1 MHYLVVSFSHKNST
15 LAIREKLAFVNETAQ
30 LDAMRLLNTDPCIS
44 ESMVLSTCNRV
55 EIVCS
60 CNDTEAAADA
70 LFALLSHHSG
80 LSRSELHE
88 RADMFEDEGGI
99 HHLFSVASS
108 LDSMVVGETQIAGQL
123 KDAFKLSQDNGFSAQ
138 KIARAMNY
146 AFKCA
151 AEVRNATN
159 ISSKPVS
166 VASVA
171 VAKVKE
177 SIGDVSGKKAL
188 VIGSGEMSVITCK
201 HLSAQGVEVTVMN
214 RTFEK
219 AEVIARECNARVRS
233 YEELAYAINENELL
247 FTATGSITP
256 IITDE
261 MIKPCPYERF
271 WFDMAVPRD
280 IECDPELWSIR
291 LFYVDDLKEIVSE
304 NIALREDE
312 AKLSYVIVRR
322 HVIQFFE
329 WLKTLSVEPLIK
341 SMYVR
346 ASDAAMKESSRVI
359 NNGYIPKEYEY
370 AVQKATLQALKRF
383 LHPFAERMRDGS
395 DPMRVDTLIESMSFL
410 MDQEEGFDLSKNS
423 CTYLPKGN

>member
-1 MHYLVVSFSHKNST
+1 MHYLIVSFSHKNST
-15 LAIREKLAFVNETAQ
+15 LAIREKLAFVDEPAQ
-30 LDAMRLLNTDPCIS
+30 LNAMKQLNSTPCIS

-55 EIVCS
+55 EIFCS
-60 CNDTEAAADA
+60 CNDTESAKEE
-70 LFALLSHHSG
+70 LFSLLTKHSG
-80 LSRSELHE
+80 LSHEELYS
-88 RADMFEDEGGI
+88 RADIFDDEGGI

-108 LDSMVVGETQIAGQL
+108 LDSMVVGETQISGQL
-123 KDAFKLSQDNGFSAQ
+123 KDAFKLSQENGFSAQ
-138 KIARAMNY
+138 KISRAMNY
-146 AFKCA
+146 ALKCA
-151 AEVRNATN
+151 AEVRNVTN

-171 VAKVKE
+171 IAKVKE
-177 SIGDVSGKKAL
+177 SVGDVRGKKAL

-201 HLSAQGVEVTVMN
+201 HLSAQGVDVTVMN

-219 AEVIARECNARVRS
+219 AEAIALDCNARVRS
-233 YEELAYAINENELL
+233 FEEIGHAINENELL
-247 FTATGSITP
+247 FTATGSLTP

-261 MIKPCPYERF
+261 IIKPVTFDRY

-280 IECDPELWSIR
+280 IECDADLWSIR

-312 AKLSYVIVRR
+312 AKLSYVIIRR
-322 HVIQFFE
+322 HVVGFFE
-329 WLKTLSVEPLIK
+329 WLKTQSVEPLIK
-341 SMYVR
+341 NMYLK
-346 ASDAAMKESSRVI
+346 AHEAALQESNRVME
-359 NNGYIPKEYEY
+359 NGYIPKEYEY

-410 MDQEEGFDLSKNS
+410 MNQEEGSDLSQTS
-423 CTYLPKGN
+423 CTYYPKGK

>member
-1 MHYLVVSFSHKNST
+1 MHYLIVSFSHKNST
-15 LAIREKLAFVNETAQ
+15 LAIREKLAFVDETAQ
-30 LDAMRLLNTDPCIS
+30 IRAMETLNANPCIS

-60 CNDTEAAADA
+60 CSDVQAASDT
-70 LFALLSHHSG
+70 LFVLLAGHSG
-80 LSRSELHE
+80 LSAHELHE
-88 RADMFEDEGGI
+88 RADIFDDEGGI

-123 KDAFKLSQDNGFSAQ
+123 KDAHKLSVDNGFSAQ
-138 KIARAMNY
+138 KIGRAMSY

-166 VASVA
+166 IASVA

-177 SIGDVSGKKAL
+177 SAGDISGKKAL

-201 HLSAQGVEVTVMN
+201 HLSAQGVAVTVMN

-219 AEVIARECNARVRS
+219 AEAIAVECNARVRS
-233 YEELAYAINENELL
+233 FEEISHAINENELL
-247 FTATGSITP
+247 FTATGSLAP
-256 IITDE
+256 IITDD
-261 MIKPCPYERF
+261 MIKPVPFERY

-280 IECDPELWSIR
+280 IECDAALWSIA
-291 LFYVDDLKEIVSE
+291 LFYVDDLKSIVSE

-312 AKLSYVIVRR
+312 AKLSYVIIRR
-322 HVIQFFE
+322 HVIGFFE
-329 WLKTLSVEPLIK
+329 WLKTLSIEPLIK
-341 SMYVR
+341 SMYLK
-346 ASDAAMKESSRVI
+346 ASNAAHQESIRVI
-359 NNGYIPKEYEY
+359 ENGYIPKEYEH
-370 AVQKATLQALKRF
+370 AVEKATLQALKRF

-395 DPMRVDTLIESMSFL
+395 DSMRVDALIEAMSFL
-410 MDQEEGFDLSKNS
+410 MNQEEGSDLSQTS
-423 CTYLPKGN
+423 CTYYPKGK

>member
-1 MHYLVVSFSHKNST
+1 MHYLIVGFSHKNST
-15 LAIREKLAFVNETAQ
+15 LAIREKLAFVDDIARLNG
-30 LDAMRLLNTDPCIS
+30 MRKLNSNPHIS
-44 ESMVLSTCNRV
+44 ESMILSTCNRV
-55 EIVCS
+55 EIICS
-60 CNDTEAAADA
+60 CNETELAIEAV
-70 LFALLSHHSG
+70 FSLLANHSG
-80 LSRSELHE
+80 LTPHELHE
-88 RADMFEDEGGI
+88 RADVFDDEGGI

-123 KDAFKLSQDNGFSAQ
+123 KDAYKLSVDNGFSAQ
-138 KIARAMNY
+138 KIGRAMSY

-166 VASVA
+166 IASVA

-177 SIGDVSGKKAL
+177 SLGDVSGKKAL

-201 HLSAQGVEVTVMN
+201 HLSAQGVDVTVMN

-219 AEVIARECNARVRS
+219 AEAIALECNARVRS
-233 YEELAYAINENELL
+233 YEEIAYAINEYELL
-247 FTATGSITP
+247 FTATGSLTP
-256 IITDE
+256 IITEE
-261 MIKPCPYERF
+261 MIKPCGFERY

-312 AKLSYVIVRR
+312 AKLSYVIIRR
-322 HVIQFFE
+322 HVVGFFE

-341 SMYVR
+341 NMYLR
-346 ASDAAMKESSRVI
+346 ASDAALRESMRVMDS
-359 NNGYIPKEYEY
+359 GYIPREYEH
-370 AVQKATLQALKRF
+370 AVHKATLQALKRF

-395 DPMRVDTLIESMSFL
+395 DPMRVDALIESMSFL
-410 MDQEEGFDLSKNS
+410 MNQEEGDDLSQNS
-423 CTYLPKGN
+423 CTYYPKGK

>member
-1 MHYLVVSFSHKNST
+1 MHYLIVSFSHKNST
-15 LAIREKLAFVNETAQ
+15 LAIREKLAFVDESARIRAMET
-30 LDAMRLLNTDPCIS
+30 LNANPFIS
-44 ESMVLSTCNRV
+44 ESMILSTCNRV
-55 EIVCS
+55 EVVCS
-60 CNDTEAAADA
+60 CSDTQLASTA
-70 LFALLSHHSG
+70 LFELLSSHSG
-80 LSRSELHE
+80 LSSHELHE
-88 RADMFEDEGGI
+88 RADVFDDEGGI

-123 KDAFKLSQDNGFSAQ
+123 KDAYKLSADNGFSAQ
-138 KIARAMNY
+138 KIGRAMSY

-151 AEVRNATN
+151 ADVRNATN

-177 SIGDVSGKKAL
+177 SVGDVSGKKAL

-219 AEVIARECNARVRS
+219 AEAIASECNARVRS
-233 YEELAYAINENELL
+233 FEELAYAINENELL
-247 FTATGSITP
+247 FTATGSLTP
-256 IITDE
+256 IITDD
-261 MIKPCPYERF
+261 MIKPTSFERY

-280 IECDPELWSIR
+280 IECDSALWSIR

-312 AKLSYVIVRR
+312 AKLSYVIIRR
-322 HVIQFFE
+322 HVIGFFE
-329 WLKTLSVEPLIK
+329 WLKTLSIEPLIK
-341 SMYVR
+341 NMYLK
-346 ASDAAMKESSRVI
+346 ASNAAFQESTRVI
-359 NNGYIPKEYEY
+359 ESGYVPKEYEY
-370 AVQKATLQALKRF
+370 AVHKATLQALKRF

-395 DPMRVDTLIESMSFL
+395 DPMRVDALIESMSFL
-410 MDQEEGFDLSKNS
+410 MNQEEGSDLSQTS
-423 CTYLPKGN
+423 CTYYPKGK

>member
-1 MHYLVVSFSHKNST
+1 MHYLIVSFSHKNST
-15 LAIREKLAFVNETAQ
+15 LAIREKLAFVDETAQ
-30 LDAMRLLNTDPCIS
+30 IRAMEALNSNPCIS

-60 CNDTEAAADA
+60 CSDVQAASDA
-70 LFALLSHHSG
+70 LFALLEKHSG
-80 LSRSELHE
+80 LSAHELHE
-88 RADMFEDEGGI
+88 RADVFDDEGGI

-123 KDAFKLSQDNGFSAQ
+123 KDAHKLSVDNGFSAQ
-138 KIARAMNY
+138 KISRAMMY

-177 SIGDVSGKKAL
+177 SVGDISGKKAL

-201 HLSAQGVEVTVMN
+201 HLSAQGVDVTVMN

-219 AEVIARECNARVRS
+219 AEAIAAECNARVRS
-233 YEELAYAINENELL
+233 FEEISHAINENELL
-247 FTATGSITP
+247 FTATGSLTP
-256 IITDE
+256 IITDD
-261 MIKPCPYERF
+261 MIKPVTFDRY

-280 IECDPELWSIR
+280 IECDAALWSIA

-312 AKLSYVIVRR
+312 AKLSYVIIRR
-322 HVIQFFE
+322 HVVGFFE
-329 WLKTLSVEPLIK
+329 WLKTLSIEPLIK
-341 SMYVR
+341 NMYLK
-346 ASDAAMKESSRVI
+346 ATNAAHEESKRVI
-359 NNGYIPKEYEY
+359 ENGYIPKEYEY
-370 AVQKATLQALKRF
+370 ALQKATLQALKRF

-410 MDQEEGFDLSKNS
+410 MNQEEGSDLSQTS
-423 CTYLPKGN
+423 CTYYPKGK

>member
-1 MHYLVVSFSHKNST
+1 MHYLIISFSHKNST
-15 LAIREKLAFVNETAQ
+15 LAIREKLAFVDEAAQ
-30 LDAMRLLNTDPCIS
+30 IAGMRALNGDTHIS

-55 EIVCS
+55 EIFCS
-60 CNDTEAAADA
+60 CNDPAAASDTV
-70 LFALLSHHSG
+70 FNLLSQHSG
-80 LSRSELHE
+80 LSREELRE
-88 RADMFEDEGGI
+88 RADVFDDEGCI

-123 KDAFKLSQDNGFSAQ
+123 KDAFKLSQDNALSSQ
-138 KIARAMNY
+138 KISRAMAY
-146 AFKCA
+146 ALKCA

-177 SIGDVSGKKAL
+177 SIGEVSGKKAL

-201 HLSAQGVEVTVMN
+201 HLSAQGVDVTIMN

-219 AEVIARECNARVRS
+219 AEAIAKECGARVRS
-233 YEELAYAINENELL
+233 FEELDYAINEYEML
-247 FTATGSITP
+247 FTSTGSLHP
-256 IITDE
+256 IITEE
-261 MIKPCPYERF
+261 MLRPCEFTRY

-280 IECDPELWSIR
+280 IECNHEIWDIR
-291 LFYVDDLKEIVSE
+291 LFQVDDLKEIVSE

-322 HVIQFFE
+322 HVLGFFE
-329 WLKTLSVEPLIK
+329 WLKSLSVEPLIK
-341 SMYVR
+341 SMYVQ
-346 ASDAAMKESSRVI
+346 AYQAAYEEATRVMDH
-359 NNGYIPKEYEY
+359 GYIPKEYEY
-370 AVQKATLQALKRF
+370 AVRKATEQALKRF

-395 DPMRVDTLIESMSFL
+395 DPMRIDTLIESMSFL
-410 MDQEEGFDLSKNS
+410 MNQEEGSDLSQNA
-423 CTYLPKGN
+423 CTYYPKGK

>member
-1 MHYLVVSFSHKNST
+1 MHYLIVSFSHKNST
-15 LAIREKLAFVNETAQ
+15 LSIREKLAFVDEAAQ
-30 LDAMRLLNTDPCIS
+30 LSALKTLNTHMCIS

-55 EIVCS
+55 EIFCS
-60 CNDTEAAADA
+60 CNDTEAATEV
-70 LFALLSHHSG
+70 LFSFLAKHSG
-80 LSRSELHE
+80 LTAHELHE
-88 RADMFEDEGGI
+88 RADIFDDEGGI

-108 LDSMVVGETQIAGQL
+108 LDSMVVGETQISGQL
-123 KDAFKLSQDNGFSAQ
+123 KDAFKLSQDNGYSAQ
-138 KIARAMNY
+138 KIARAMSY

-171 VAKVKE
+171 IAKVKE
-177 SIGDVSGKKAL
+177 SVGDVKGKKAL

-201 HLSAQGVEVTVMN
+201 HLSAQGVDVTVMN

-219 AEVIARECNARVRS
+219 AEVIAAECNARVRS
-233 YEELAYAINENELL
+233 YEEIAYAINENELL
-247 FTATGSITP
+247 FTATGSLTP

-261 MIKPCPYERF
+261 MIKPTPFDRY

-280 IECDPELWSIR
+280 IECDSDLWSIR

-312 AKLSYVIVRR
+312 AKLSYVIIRR
-322 HVIQFFE
+322 HVIGFFE

-341 SMYVR
+341 NMYLR
-346 ASDAAMKESSRVI
+346 ASDAAFQESTRVLE
-359 NNGYIPKEYEY
+359 NGYIPKEYEH
-370 AVQKATLQALKRF
+370 AVHKATLQALKRF

-395 DPMRVDTLIESMSFL
+395 DPMRVDALIESMSFL
-410 MDQEEGFDLSKNS
+410 MNQEEGDELSQNS
-423 CTYLPKGN
+423 CTYYPKGK

>member
-1 MHYLVVSFSHKNST
+1 MHYLIVSFSHKNST
-15 LAIREKLAFVNETAQ
+15 LAIREKLAFVDDVARLNG
-30 LDAMRLLNTDPCIS
+30 MRELNSNSHIS
-44 ESMVLSTCNRV
+44 ESMILSTCNRV

-60 CNDTEAAADA
+60 CNETELAIEAV
-70 LFALLSHHSG
+70 FSLLANHSG
-80 LSRSELHE
+80 LTPHELHE
-88 RADMFEDEGGI
+88 RADVFDDEGGI

-123 KDAFKLSQDNGFSAQ
+123 KDAYKLSVDNGFSAQ
-138 KIARAMNY
+138 KIGRAMSY

-166 VASVA
+166 IASVA

-177 SIGDVSGKKAL
+177 AVGDVSGKKAL

-201 HLSAQGVEVTVMN
+201 HLSAQGVDVTVMN

-219 AEVIARECNARVRS
+219 AEAIARECNARVRS
-233 YEELAYAINENELL
+233 YDEIAYAINENELL
-247 FTATGSITP
+247 FTATGSLAP
-256 IITDE
+256 IITEE
-261 MIKPCPYERF
+261 MIKPCSFDRY

-280 IECDPELWSIR
+280 IECDPEIWSIR

-312 AKLSYVIVRR
+312 AKLSYVIIRR
-322 HVIQFFE
+322 HVVGFFE

-341 SMYVR
+341 NMYLR
-346 ASDAAMKESSRVI
+346 ASDAALRESIRVI
-359 NNGYIPKEYEY
+359 DSGYIPREYEQ
-370 AVQKATLQALKRF
+370 AVHKATIQALKRF

-395 DPMRVDTLIESMSFL
+395 DPMRIDALIESMSFL
-410 MDQEEGFDLSKNS
+410 MNQEEGDDLSQNS
-423 CTYLPKGN
+423 CTYYPKGK

>member
-1 MHYLVVSFSHKNST
+1 MHYLIVSFSHKNST
-15 LAIREKLAFVNETAQ
+15 LAIREKLAFVDETAQ
-30 LDAMRLLNTDPCIS
+30 IRAMETLNANPCIS

-60 CNDTEAAADA
+60 CSDVQAASDA
-70 LFALLSHHSG
+70 LFALLAGHSG
-80 LSRSELHE
+80 LSAHELHE
-88 RADMFEDEGGI
+88 RADIFDDEGGI

-123 KDAFKLSQDNGFSAQ
+123 KDAHKLSVDNGFSAQ
-138 KIARAMNY
+138 KIGRAMSY

-166 VASVA
+166 IASVA

-177 SIGDVSGKKAL
+177 SAGDISGKKAL

-201 HLSAQGVEVTVMN
+201 HLSAQGVDVTVMN

-219 AEVIARECNARVRS
+219 AEAIAAECNARVRS
-233 YEELAYAINENELL
+233 FEEISHAINENELL
-247 FTATGSITP
+247 FTATGSLAP
-256 IITDE
+256 IITDD
-261 MIKPCPYERF
+261 MIKPVPFERY

-280 IECDPELWSIR
+280 IECDAALWSIA

-312 AKLSYVIVRR
+312 AKLSYVIIRR
-322 HVIQFFE
+322 HVVGFFE
-329 WLKTLSVEPLIK
+329 WLKTLSIEPLIK
-341 SMYVR
+341 NMYLKASNAAQQESM
-346 ASDAAMKESSRVI
+346 RVI
-359 NNGYIPKEYEY
+359 ENGYIPKEYEY
-370 AVQKATLQALKRF
+370 ALQKATLQALKRF

-410 MDQEEGFDLSKNS
+410 MNQEEGSDLSQNS
-423 CTYLPKGN
+423 CTYYPKGK

>member
-1 MHYLVVSFSHKNST
+1 MHYLVVSFSYKNST
-15 LAIREKLAFVNETAQ
+15 LAVREKLAFVDEPARLTA
-30 LDAMRLLNTDPCIS
+30 MGELNSSAHIS
-44 ESMVLSTCNRV
+44 ESMILSTCNRV
-55 EIVCS
+55 EIFCS
-60 CNDTEAAADA
+60 CNDTDEAKEE
-70 LFALLSHHSG
+70 LFLLLTKHSG
-80 LSRSELHE
+80 LSHTELYS
-88 RADMFEDEGGI
+88 RADIFDDEGAI

-123 KDAFKLSQDNGFSAQ
+123 KDAHKLSQDNGLSAQ
-138 KIARAMNY
+138 KISRAMGY

-166 VASVA
+166 IASVA

-177 SIGDVSGKKAL
+177 SVGDVNGKKAL

-201 HLSAQGVEVTVMN
+201 HLSAQGVDVTVMN

-219 AEVIARECNARVRS
+219 AEEIARECNARVRS
-233 YEELAYAINENELL
+233 FDELEYAINENELL

-261 MIKPCPYERF
+261 MIKPCSFDRF

-280 IECDPELWSIR
+280 IECDPGIWSIR

-322 HVIQFFE
+322 HVSGFFE

-341 SMYVR
+341 NMYLR
-346 ASDAAMKESSRVI
+346 ASDAANQESTRVI
-359 NNGYIPKEYEY
+359 ENGFIPKEYEQ
-370 AVQKATLQALKRF
+370 ALQKATLQALKRF

-410 MDQEEGFDLSKNS
+410 MNQEEGDELSQNS
-423 CTYLPKGN
+423 CTYYPKGK

>member
-1 MHYLVVSFSHKNST
+1 MHYLIVSFSHKNST

-30 LDAMRLLNTDPCIS
+30 LNLLKQLNVTPCIS

-55 EIVCS
+55 EIFCS
-60 CNDTEAAADA
+60 CNDTEAAAEV
-70 LFALLSHHSG
+70 LFSLLAKHSG
-80 LSRSELHE
+80 LSVHELHE
-88 RADMFEDEGGI
+88 RADVFDDEGGI

-108 LDSMVVGETQIAGQL
+108 LDSMVVGETQISGQL
-123 KDAFKLSQDNGFSAQ
+123 KDAFKLSQDNGYSAQ
-138 KIARAMNY
+138 KIARAMSY
-146 AFKCA
+146 ALKCA

-171 VAKVKE
+171 IAKVKE
-177 SIGDVSGKKAL
+177 SVGDVKGKKAL

-201 HLSAQGVEVTVMN
+201 HLSAQGVDVTVMN

-219 AEVIARECNARVRS
+219 AESIARECNARVRS
-233 YEELAYAINENELL
+233 FEEIEYAIHENELL
-247 FTATGSITP
+247 FTATGSLTP

-261 MIKPCPYERF
+261 MIKPTSYDRY

-280 IECDPELWSIR
+280 IECDAALWSIR

-312 AKLSYVIVRR
+312 AKLSYVIIRR
-322 HVIQFFE
+322 HVTLFFE

-341 SMYVR
+341 NMYLR
-346 ASDAAMKESSRVI
+346 ASDAAHQESMRVLE
-359 NNGYIPKEYEY
+359 NGYIPKEYEH
-370 AVQKATLQALKRF
+370 AVHKATLQALKRF

-395 DPMRVDTLIESMSFL
+395 DPMRIDSLIESMSFL
-410 MDQEEGFDLSKNS
+410 MNQEEGDELSKNS
-423 CTYLPKGN
+423 CTYYPKGK

>member
-1 MHYLVVSFSHKNST
+1 MHYLIVSFSHKNST
-15 LAIREKLAFVNETAQ
+15 LSIREKLAFVDESAQ
-30 LDAMRLLNTDPCIS
+30 IRMMKALNAHPCIS

-55 EIVCS
+55 EVVCS
-60 CNDTEAAADA
+60 CSDTKIASDA
-70 LFALLSHHSG
+70 LFTLLANHSG
-80 LSRSELHE
+80 FSAQELHE
-88 RADMFEDEGGI
+88 RADIFDDEGGI

-123 KDAFKLSQDNGFSAQ
+123 KDAYKLSSDNGFSAQ
-138 KIARAMNY
+138 KIGRAMSY

-177 SIGDVSGKKAL
+177 SVGDISGKKAL

-201 HLSAQGVEVTVMN
+201 HLSAQGVDVTVMN

-219 AEVIARECNARVRS
+219 AEAIAQECNARVRS
-233 YEELAYAINENELL
+233 FEELAYAINENELL
-247 FTATGSITP
+247 FTATGSLTP
-256 IITDE
+256 IVTDD
-261 MIKPCPYERF
+261 MIKPVPFERY

-280 IECDPELWSIR
+280 IECDAALWSIR

-312 AKLSYVIVRR
+312 AKLSYVIIRR
-322 HVIQFFE
+322 HVIGFFE
-329 WLKTLSVEPLIK
+329 WLKTLSIEPLIK
-341 SMYVR
+341 DMYLKASEAALQESTR
-346 ASDAAMKESSRVI
+346 AIR
-359 NNGYIPKEYEY
+359 NGYIPEEYEY
-370 AVQKATLQALKRF
+370 ALQKATLQALKRF

-395 DPMRVDTLIESMSFL
+395 DPMRVDALIESMSFL
-410 MDQEEGFDLSKNS
+410 MNQEEGSDLSKKS
-423 CTYLPKGN
+423 CTYYPKGK

>member
-1 MHYLVVSFSHKNST
+1 MHYLIVSFSHKNST
-15 LAIREKLAFVNETAQ
+15 IAIREKLAFVDETAQ
-30 LDAMRLLNTDPCIS
+30 LNALKSLNASPYIS

-55 EIVCS
+55 EIFCS
-60 CNDTEAAADA
+60 CNDTESAMEAV
-70 LFALLSHHSG
+70 FSLLATHSG
-80 LSRSELHE
+80 LTLHELHE
-88 RADMFEDEGGI
+88 RADIFDDEGGI

-123 KDAFKLSQDNGFSAQ
+123 KDAYKLSLENGYSAQ
-138 KIARAMNY
+138 KIGRAMSY

-177 SIGDVSGKKAL
+177 SLGDISGKKGL

-201 HLSAQGVEVTVMN
+201 HLTSQGVEVTIMN

-219 AEVIARECNARVRS
+219 AEAIARECNARVRS
-233 YEELAYAINENELL
+233 YEEIVYAINENELL

-261 MIKPCPYERF
+261 MIKPTPFDRY

-280 IECDPELWSIR
+280 IECDAPLWSIK

-312 AKLSYVIVRR
+312 AKLSYVIIRR
-322 HVIQFFE
+322 HVALFFE

-341 SMYVR
+341 NMYLR
-346 ASDAAMKESSRVI
+346 ASDAVYQESSRVI
-359 NNGYIPKEYEY
+359 RNGYIPKEYEE
-370 AVQKATLQALKRF
+370 ALRKATLQTLKRF

-395 DPMRVDTLIESMSFL
+395 DPKRVDALIESMSFL
-410 MDQEEGFDLSKNS
+410 MDQEEGSDLSQHS
-423 CTYLPKGN
+423 CTYYPKGK

>member
-1 MHYLVVSFSHKNST
+1 MHYLIVSFSHKNST
-15 LAIREKLAFVNETAQ
+15 LGIREKLAFVDETAQ
-30 LDAMRLLNTDPCIS
+30 LNAMKQLNATLCIS

-55 EIVCS
+55 EIFCS
-60 CNDTEAAADA
+60 CNDTEAATET
-70 LFALLSHHSG
+70 LFSLLAKHSG
-80 LSRSELHE
+80 LTAHELHE
-88 RADMFEDEGGI
+88 RADIFDDEGGI

-108 LDSMVVGETQIAGQL
+108 LDSMVVGETQISGQL
-123 KDAFKLSQDNGFSAQ
+123 KDAFKLSQDNGYSAQ
-138 KIARAMNY
+138 KIARAMSY

-171 VAKVKE
+171 IAKVKE
-177 SIGDVSGKKAL
+177 SVGEVRDKKAL

-201 HLSAQGVEVTVMN
+201 HLSAQGVDVTVMN

-219 AEVIARECNARVRS
+219 AEAIARECNARVRS
-233 YEELAYAINENELL
+233 YDEIAYAINENELL
-247 FTATGSITP
+247 FTATGSLTP

-261 MIKPCPYERF
+261 MIKPTPFDRY

-280 IECDPELWSIR
+280 IECDSDLWSIR

-312 AKLSYVIVRR
+312 AKLSYVIIRR
-322 HVIQFFE
+322 HVIGFFE

-341 SMYVR
+341 NMYLR
-346 ASDAAMKESSRVI
+346 ASDAAFQESTRVLE
-359 NNGYIPKEYEY
+359 NGYIPKEYEQ
-370 AVQKATLQALKRF
+370 AVHKATLQALKRF

-395 DPMRVDTLIESMSFL
+395 DPMRVDALIESMSFL
-410 MDQEEGFDLSKNS
+410 MNQEEGDDLSQNS
-423 CTYLPKGN
+423 CTYYPKGK

>member
-1 MHYLVVSFSHKNST
+1 MHYLIVSFSHKNST
-15 LAIREKLAFVNETAQ
+15 LAIREKLAFVDDIARLNG
-30 LDAMRLLNTDPCIS
+30 MRKLNSNPHIS
-44 ESMVLSTCNRV
+44 ESMILSTCNRV
-55 EIVCS
+55 EIICS
-60 CNDTEAAADA
+60 CNETELAIEAV
-70 LFALLSHHSG
+70 FSLLANHSG
-80 LSRSELHE
+80 LTPHELHE
-88 RADMFEDEGGI
+88 RADVFDDEGGI

-123 KDAFKLSQDNGFSAQ
+123 KDAYKLSVDNGFSAQ
-138 KIARAMNY
+138 KIGRAMSY

-166 VASVA
+166 IASVA

-177 SIGDVSGKKAL
+177 SLGDVSGKKAL

-201 HLSAQGVEVTVMN
+201 HLSAQGVDVTVMN

-219 AEVIARECNARVRS
+219 AEAIALECNARVRS
-233 YEELAYAINENELL
+233 YEEIAYAINEYELL
-247 FTATGSITP
+247 FTATGSLTP
-256 IITDE
+256 IITEE
-261 MIKPCPYERF
+261 MIKPCGFERY

-312 AKLSYVIVRR
+312 AKLSYVIIRR
-322 HVIQFFE
+322 HVVGFFE

-341 SMYVR
+341 NMYLR
-346 ASDAAMKESSRVI
+346 ASDAALRESMRVMDS
-359 NNGYIPKEYEY
+359 GYIPREYEH
-370 AVQKATLQALKRF
+370 AVHKATLQALKRF

-395 DPMRVDTLIESMSFL
+395 DPMRVDALIESMSFL
-410 MDQEEGFDLSKNS
+410 MNQEEGDDLSQNS
-423 CTYLPKGN
+423 CTYYPKGK

>member
-1 MHYLVVSFSHKNST
+1 MHYLIVSFSHKNST
-15 LAIREKLAFVNETAQ
+15 LAIREKLAFVDEAAQIRAMET
-30 LDAMRLLNTDPCIS
+30 LNANPCIS

-55 EIVCS
+55 EIVCNCS
-60 CNDTEAAADA
+60 DVQAARDA
-70 LFALLSHHSG
+70 LFALLAGHSG
-80 LSRSELHE
+80 LSTHELHE
-88 RADMFEDEGGI
+88 RADIFDDEGGI

-123 KDAFKLSQDNGFSAQ
+123 KDAHKLSVDNGFSAQ
-138 KIARAMNY
+138 KIGRAMSY

-166 VASVA
+166 IASVA

-177 SIGDVSGKKAL
+177 SAGDISGKKAL

-201 HLSAQGVEVTVMN
+201 HLSAQGVDVTVMN

-219 AEVIARECNARVRS
+219 AEAIAKECNARVRS
-233 YEELAYAINENELL
+233 FEEISHAINENELL
-247 FTATGSITP
+247 FTATGSLAP
-256 IITDE
+256 IITDD
-261 MIKPCPYERF
+261 MIKPVPFDRY

-280 IECDPELWSIR
+280 IECDAALWSIA

-312 AKLSYVIVRR
+312 AKLSYVIIRR
-322 HVIQFFE
+322 HVVGFFE
-329 WLKTLSVEPLIK
+329 WLKTLSIEPLIK
-341 SMYVR
+341 NMYLKASNAAQQESM
-346 ASDAAMKESSRVI
+346 RVI
-359 NNGYIPKEYEY
+359 ENGYIPKEYEY
-370 AVQKATLQALKRF
+370 ALQKATLQALKRF

-410 MDQEEGFDLSKNS
+410 MNQEEGSDLSKNS
-423 CTYLPKGN
+423 CTYYPKGK

>member
-1 MHYLVVSFSHKNST
+1 MHYLIVSFSHKNST
-15 LAIREKLAFVNETAQ
+15 LAIREKLAFVDEAAQ
-30 LDAMRLLNTDPCIS
+30 IRAMQALNSHPCIS

-55 EIVCS
+55 EIMCS
-60 CNDTEAAADA
+60 CSDVQSARDA
-70 LFALLSHHSG
+70 LFELLSNHSG
-80 LSRSELHE
+80 LSAHELHE
-88 RADMFEDEGGI
+88 RADIFDDESGI

-123 KDAFKLSQDNGFSAQ
+123 KDAHKLSIENGFSSQ
-138 KIARAMNY
+138 KIARAMSY

-166 VASVA
+166 IASVA

-177 SIGDVSGKKAL
+177 SVGDISGKKAL

-201 HLSAQGVEVTVMN
+201 HLSAQGADVTIMN

-219 AEVIARECNARVRS
+219 AEAIAQECNVRVRS
-233 YEELAYAINENELL
+233 FEELPYAINENELL
-247 FTATGSITP
+247 FTATGSLTP

-261 MIKPCPYERF
+261 MIKPAMGKRY

-280 IECDPELWSIR
+280 IECDAELWGIR
-291 LFYVDDLKEIVSE
+291 LFYVDDLKEIVTE

-322 HVIQFFE
+322 HVIGFFE
-329 WLKTLSVEPLIK
+329 WLKTLSIEPLIK
-341 SMYVR
+341 NMYLR
-346 ASDAAMKESSRVI
+346 ASDAALKESARVI
-359 NNGYIPKEYEY
+359 EKGYVPEEYEY

-395 DPMRVDTLIESMSFL
+395 DPMRVDALIESMSFL
-410 MDQEEGFDLSKNS
+410 MNQEEGSDMSQTS
-423 CTYLPKGN
+423 CTYYPKGK